1 MSWIITLVLFYIFL
15 SSIDGYKLI
24 SNTNRNVWIQ
34 SSKMKYNKRFTY
46 TQSANIIAPPK
57 VQPPKVDKPNKETK
71 TPSSPDIIFKQNI
84 DIEKEF
90 EEYIDEDTYLVLLYN
105 DPVNKRNYV
114 ATVLMEVFS
123 WDEALASS
131 VMLEAHNSG
140 FAVTGEYSKDTAFD
154 YAKKLVDRGLFAEAR
169 KSDEALG
176 DGDSWDS

>member
-1 MSWIITLVLFYIFL
+1 MGWIIILILFYACL

-34 SSKMKYNKRFTY
+34 SSKLKYNRRFTY
-46 TQSANIIAPPK
+46 SQSAIIAPPK
-57 VQPPKVDKPNKETK
+57 VQPPKVDIPKKETK
-71 TPSSPDIIFKQNI
+71 SPNNPDIIFKQNI

-90 EEYIDEDTYLVLLYN
+90 EEYIDEDTYLVILYN

-114 ATVLMEVFS
+114 ASVLMDVFT

-131 VMLEAHNSG
+131 VMLEAHNNG
-140 FAVTGEYSKDTAFD
+140 FAVTGEYNKETAFD
-154 YAKKLVDRGLFAEAR
+154 YVKKLVDRGLFAEAR

-176 DGDSWDS
+176 DNDSWDA